1 MTDTNKA
8 YRIRTNVG
16 STNTS
21 DYVSVNADLVQ
32 DYDTFEVLSVKIK
45 SKDTYM
51 LHNSNYGVVVGRVIA
66 NNGFGIPNAKLSIF
80 IPLDPNNGEDINN
93 IYPFNSS
100 VSRDK
105 NGVRYN
111 LLPNERV
118 DGCHQVVGSFPTK
131 RYMLDNDVILE
142 VFDD

>member
-51 LHNSNYGVVVGRVIA
+51 LHNSNYGVIVGRVIA

-80 IPLDPNNGEDINN
+80 IPLDPTIT
-93 IYPFNSS
+93 P
-100 VSRDK
+100 
-105 NGVRYN
+105 
-111 LLPNERV
+111 
-118 DGCHQVVGSFPTK
+118 
-131 RYMLDNDVILE
+131 
-142 VFDD
+142 